1 MPWREINQM
10 DQRYTF
16 ALEAIQPGA
25 NMTELCRA
33 YAISKP
39 TGYKWKKR
47 FLRDGSQGLY
57 DQSRKPSKSPSELS
71 ETVVCEL
78 IKLKMHHPS
87 WGPYKI
93 RELYRRKHGQAPSDS
108 SVKRVLERAGLV
120 RKRKR
125 RGQKHSGR
133 IHSGVKAQSCNDVW
147 TVDFKGWWQLK
158 DTTRCEPLTIRD
170 EWSRYILE
178 VRVLKDGRT
187 EQVRGCFE
195 QLFERHGLPLYIRSD
210 NGPPFAAANSVLG
223 LSRLSV
229 WWLALGI
236 DLERGRPGNPQDNG
250 AHERMH
256 RDIKYELQCHAKG
269 DAGEQQA
276 AFDIW
281 RETFNTQRP
290 HESLGKKTPSEV
302 YENSPRTWEGTPTD
316 ISYTEK
322 LTRRV
327 MKNGYIRID
336 GHLIMI
342 STALAGWSIGL
353 KPIENDLLE
362 IYFAQQKLGEIDL
375 QTYAFL
381 KIDTGP
387 KKTTQQNNIAT

>member
-1 MPWREINQM
+1 M

-33 YAISKP
+33 YGISKP
-39 TGYKWKKR
+39 TGYKWKQR
-47 FLRDGSQGLY
+47 FLTDGLKGLY
-57 DQSRKPSKSPSELS
+57 DRSRRPVKSPSELP
-71 ETVVCEL
+71 ERVVCEL
-78 IKLKMHHPS
+78 VKLKTHHPS

-93 RELYRRKHGQAPSDS
+93 RELYRRKHGDAPSDS

-125 RGQKHSGR
+125 TAQKQSGR
-133 IHSGVKAQSCNDVW
+133 IHTGVKAQAPNDVW
-147 TVDFKGWWQLK
+147 TVDFKGWWHLN
-158 DTTRCEPLTIRD
+158 DGSRCEPLTIRD
-170 EWSRYILE
+170 EWSRFILE
-178 VRVLKDGRT
+178 VRVLEDSRSA
-187 EQVRGCFE
+187 QVRHRFE
-195 QLFERHGLPLYIRSD
+195 QLFERHGLPQYIRSD

-223 LSRLSV
+223 LSKLSV

-256 RDIKYELQCHAKG
+256 RDIKHELQCHAKG
-269 DAGEQQA
+269 NAREQQA

-290 HESLGKKTPSEV
+290 HESLAKKTPSEV
-302 YENSPRTWEGTPTD
+302 YDNSPRSWDGTPAD
-316 ISYTEK
+316 IDYPNMM
-322 LTRRV
+322 TRRV
-327 MKNGYIRID
+327 SPRGRIKID
-336 GHLIMI
+336 GVSILI
-342 STALAGWSIGL
+342 SSALAGWSIGL
-353 KPIENDLLE
+353 VPAEKDRLE
-362 IYFAQQKLGEIDL
+362 VYFAQLKLGDIDL

-381 KIDTGP
+381 RAAGGSIEPST
-387 KKTTQQNNIAT
+387 QNNIAT